1 MTDVLIYTK
10 TTCGFCHSAKR
21 LLEQKG
27 LEYTE
32 ISVDADRELWNKM
45 VEDSGQRTVPQIWIN
60 DKWVGGC
67 TDLYALDRSGKLD
80 QMIANDK

>member
-1 MTDVLIYTK
+1 MTDVTIYTK

-21 LLEQKG
+21 LLDQKG
-27 LEYTE
+27 LEFTE

-60 DKWVGGC
+60 ENWIGGC
-67 TDLYALDRSGKLD
+67 TDLYALERSGKLD
-80 QMIANDK
+80 QIIANK